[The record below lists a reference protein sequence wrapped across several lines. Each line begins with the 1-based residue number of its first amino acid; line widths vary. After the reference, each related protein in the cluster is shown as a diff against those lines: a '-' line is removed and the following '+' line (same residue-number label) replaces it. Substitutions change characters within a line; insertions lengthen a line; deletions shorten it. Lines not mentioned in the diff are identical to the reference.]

1 MRQIYIESPAFYEAC
16 GKINELKISAG
27 IVSKVD
33 CLDQLYILVQQT
45 EFEPP
50 SFFGN
55 HISSTDHLINQISQ
69 THFRAVELRFM
80 KFFFRHVKSDFYEE
94 GEKLYLDDFFGN
106 VDFHEVTLS
115 EKIIK
120 NPLKL
125 LWKNLEI
132 ETGKLLISTGI
143 KAATLEDSAILSELF
158 KIELKDPK
166 SKGIW
171 GD

>member
-1 MRQIYIESPAFYEAC
+1 MRQIFIESPAFYEAC
-16 GKINELKISAG
+16 EKINELKISAG
-27 IVSKVD
+27 IVNKDNST
-33 CLDQLYILVQQT
+33 DQLYILVQQT

-55 HISSTDHLINQISQ
+55 HISSTDHLINQIAQ

-94 GEKLYLDDFFGN
+94 GQKLYLDDFFGK

-120 NPLKL
+120 KPLKL
-125 LWKNLEI
+125 LWKNFEI
-132 ETGKLLISTGI
+132 ETGKILISTGI
-143 KAATLEDSAILSELF
+143 KPATLEDSVILSELF
-158 KIELKDPK
+158 KIELKDLK
-166 SKGIW
+166 SRGI
-171 GD
+171 